1 MRKNRIVAIVLAAL
15 MIVTCLG
22 VAVSASAEEG
32 KIKIYFI
39 PKNLGNPYFEALSSG
54 FKDAIKELGEDKYE
68 YIFTGPATAE
78 ATSQIEYVEAAVQ
91 NNASAIFIAANSND
105 ALNGT
110 FADAREAGVPIYLI
124 NQDIP
129 GSEEFRDAAIMPV
142 DFSTIGKAQ
151 IKLMAEQIGFEGEF
165 AILSATTDAP
175 DQNVWIELMKGVLA
189 SDPAY
194 AKMKL
199 VEVVYGDDQPEKST
213 IEMEALITKYPN
225 LKGVIAPTTVGI
237 AAACKVVQT
246 KGLKDKIRVT
256 GLGLPSEMKE
266 FVLDGTCLGFQL
278 WNPPYEGYLA
288 VYLATAQVK
297 DGFKPVPG
305 AKFSAGKLGEYT
317 VLENGQI
324 LSLVDPMLYD
334 ITNIEEYA
342 ALF

>member
-1 MRKNRIVAIVLAAL
+1 MKRNRILAIALAAL
-15 MIVTCLG
+15 MLVTCCGL
-22 VAVSASAEEG
+22 VATVSAEEG

-54 FKDAIKELGEDKYE
+54 FKDAIAELGEDKYE

-91 NNASAIFIAANSND
+91 NNADAIFIAANSND

-110 FADAREAGVPIYLI
+110 FDDARDAGVPIYLI

-129 GSEEFRDAAIMPV
+129 GSESHRDAAIMPV

-175 DQNVWIELMKGVLA
+175 DQNTWIELMKEVLA
-189 SDPAY
+189 NDEAY
-194 AKMKL
+194 SKMTL

-246 KGLKDKIRVT
+246 RGLAEKIRVT

-288 VYLATAQVK
+288 VYLATAVK
-297 DGFKPVPG
+297 GGFKPEPG
-305 AKFSAGKLGEYT
+305 ATFSAGKLGEYT
-317 VLENGQI
+317 ILENGQI

>member
-1 MRKNRIVAIVLAAL
+1 MRKNRIVALALAAL
-15 MIVTCLG
+15 MLVTCCGLLAS
-22 VAVSASAEEG
+22 VSAEEG

-91 NNASAIFIAANSND
+91 NNADAIFIAANSND

-110 FADAREAGVPIYLI
+110 FDDARDAGVPIYLI

-129 GSEEFRDAAIMPV
+129 GSESHRDAAIMPV

-151 IKLMAEQIGFEGEF
+151 IKLMAEQIGYEGEF

-175 DQNVWIELMKGVLA
+175 DQNTWIELMKEVLA
-189 SDPAY
+189 TDAAY
-194 AKMKL
+194 SKMKL

-225 LKGVIAPTTVGI
+225 LKGVIAPTTVAI

-246 KGLKDKIRVT
+246 RGLAEKIRVT

-266 FVLDGTCLGFQL
+266 FVMDGTCLGFQL

-288 VYLATAQVK
+288 VYLATAVK
-297 DGFKPVPG
+297 DGFKPEPG

-317 VLENGQI
+317 ILENGQI

-334 ITNIEEYA
+334 RSNIEEYA